1 VTKDLTYQI
10 ECGPED
16 ILYTFVYEIEPYN
29 KGGRDEPESG
39 GFAFVNA
46 IMNPDGSFL
55 PKDSWAAAGIDIEK
69 IEADIYEWHCDREE
83 AARDAAEEDRADA
96 ERERRL
102 EDGHSRFW

>member
-1 VTKDLTYQI
+1 MSKELTYQV

-39 GFAFVNA
+39 GFAMVDE
-46 IMNPDGSFL
+46 IRNPDGSVL
-55 PKDSWAAAGIDIEK
+55 PQDSWKAAGIDIK
-69 IEADIYEWHCDREE
+69 RIEETIYELHGIIERDRYE
-83 AARDAAEEDRADA
+83 AAMEDRADA

-102 EDGHSRFW
+102 EGN